1 MEKLATQ
8 ILDIQDDKEG
18 TILREY
24 FSNLDE
30 VPEIIKQASALD
42 GLDDSDYALVMMN
55 DGFKYQKYPIND
67 VGNTILSAMYFVKQA
82 HLLPDELV
90 KIAAESLTEACS
102 KHKIDVPVDIKEM
115 VDELKANGKNVQI
128 RERWWVTPNV
138 LDVSKMQV
146 KGHTEKVAAEYTLLD
161 NQYPVD
167 TYDQVKLAV
176 DYFSENWRE
185 FEPQDRREYCVK
197 LAERM
202 QDLALSVPENI
213 GRYASPGY
221 AHDLDMHIDYR
232 KSQAD
237 EVYHDAYDTLL
248 EKKASVSP
256 EHFAE
261 VLSDLD
267 ELSGLNHRWDS
278 KISDPYYA
286 TFGPSL
292 DKLANIGWCYNANG
306 LFINEDK
313 LYNAANNKQELI
325 RRQFGHEFADK
336 FLKNPVE
343 TFKDLPERLKM
354 ILARIAAHDY

>member
-24 FSNLDE
+24 FDSLDE
-30 VPEIIKQASALD
+30 VPEIIKQASAPD
-42 GLDDSDYALVMMN
+42 ISDDSNYALVMMN

-67 VGNTILSAMYFVKQA
+67 VGNTVLSAMYFVKQA

-90 KIAAESLTEACS
+90 KIAAESITEACS
-102 KHKIDVPVDIKEM
+102 KHKIDVPIDIKEM
-115 VDELKANGKNVQI
+115 VDELRANGKNVQI
-128 RERWWVTPNV
+128 RERWWITPHV
-138 LDVSKMQV
+138 LDVSKMEV
-146 KGHTEKVAAEYTLLD
+146 KGHTEKRAAEYTLLD

-167 TYDQVKLAV
+167 TYEQAKLAT
-176 DYFSENWRE
+176 DYFDEHWRE

-197 LAERM
+197 LAARL
-202 QDLALSVPENI
+202 QDLALKVPANVE
-213 GRYASPGY
+213 RYSSPTY

-237 EVYHDAYDTLL
+237 EVYHSAYDTLL
-248 EKKASVSP
+248 EKKAAVSP
-256 EHFAE
+256 EYFAE

-267 ELSGLNHRWDS
+267 ELSGLNYRWDS
-278 KISDPYYA
+278 KVSDPYYA

-292 DKLANIGWCYNANG
+292 EKVANIGWCYNANG

-313 LYNAANNKQELI
+313 LYNAANNKQDII
-325 RRQFGHEFADK
+325 RRQFGNEFADK
-336 FLKNPVE
+336 FLKNPLE
-343 TFKDLPERLKM
+343 TFKELPERLLLT
-354 ILARIAAHDY
+354 ITRS